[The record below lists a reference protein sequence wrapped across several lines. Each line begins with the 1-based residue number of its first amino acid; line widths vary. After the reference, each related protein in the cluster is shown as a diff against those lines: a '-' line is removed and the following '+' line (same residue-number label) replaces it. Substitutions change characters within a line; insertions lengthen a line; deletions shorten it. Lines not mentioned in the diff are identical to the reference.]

1 MAEKYRE
8 AITQEQVVLHIPHS
22 NTKIPKKDLEL
33 FVVGEEDLKKEHL
46 KMTDMYTDELFDIP
60 GVPKK
65 NRIVFG
71 MSRLVCD
78 VERFKDD
85 EKEIMASRGMG
96 VCYTAT
102 HDLKELKAVTPE
114 HRERMLKLYDRHHQK
129 LVRTISDGIAK
140 HGQVLLIDCHSFA
153 SERLPYEIESEGK
166 DEPRPDI
173 CLGFDRNQT
182 PAWLMAYMIREV
194 EKRGYKVAVNYPFS
208 GTIIPEGFA
217 ESGYGRK
224 KLMSIMIEVN
234 RKLYMDEKTGE
245 KLESFEKVK
254 ADIGNIVKGL
264 NTRERLMTYTEFR
277 NKFGYEKGNGFAE
290 AFAKLNPFEAH
301 AMIEANTSPTHV
313 KACMWDQYRKI
324 RMDFK
329 LDLKIW
335 Y

>member
-71 MSRLVCD
+71 LSRLVCD
-78 VERFKDD
+78 VERFRDD

-114 HRERMLKLYDRHHQK
+114 HRERMLKLYERHHQK
-129 LVRTISDGIAK
+129 LVRTISDEIAK
-140 HGQVLLIDCHSFA
+140 HGQMLLIDCHSFA

-182 PAWLMAYMIREV
+182 PAWLMAYMIREF
-194 EKRGYKVAVNYPFS
+194 ESRGYKVAVNYPFS
-208 GTIIPEGFA
+208 GTLIPEGFA
-217 ESGYGRK
+217 ERGYGKK

-264 NTRERLMTYTEFR
+264 NTRERLMTFSEFR
-277 NKFGYEKGNGFAE
+277 DRFVREDVDGFKRALAE
-290 AFAKLNPFEAH
+290 LNPFEAH
-301 AMIEANTSPTHV
+301 AMIDADVQPTHV
-313 KACMWDQYRKI
+313 KACMWGTYRLAVKE
-324 RMDFK
+324 FK
-329 LDLKIW
+329 PGLKTW